1 MRPGTSFLAGMTYLR
16 IAHSL
21 QEVTVDT
28 LSLII
33 LAVVG
38 YSVFVLLFIRFIG
51 MLRNKDNAMTQQ

>member
-1 MRPGTSFLAGMTYLR
+1 MTYLR